1 MYNNIENYLG
11 FSGRSSMGEVQTP
24 KELAQEMINKLPEE
38 IFISDKTTFLDPCF
52 GSGTFL
58 RAIVEKL
65 REYGHSDENI
75 SLRLMGVEKSTRFI
89 NTVSRISNIKPTLIH
104 SNFLEY
110 NFKNMKFDVVIGN
123 PPYQTPGM
131 KSNHKKY
138 WIEFL
143 LKGRSLL
150 NDNGYLCFVTP
161 SSYIN
166 TSRHGKHTLGEGTSN
181 YNLSYYKDL
190 GAYFKG
196 IGIDVCF
203 YVEQNTP
210 YQGKTDYNGVITDL
224 KEGIP
229 LTGDKAIIQSI
240 VDKVIKSNF
249 PKHSLVFNWFDKTEL
264 NSNNEGTEVLISAY
278 KTGWLNKELPH
289 SGGLKLVLPFSSS
302 YKKQFITSN
311 QVGHLNNYILLE
323 DEQHGENIMSYT
335 LSKLFILVANNFMK
349 SSGFTPFAR
358 NKNIPLLDNK
368 HWTDSE
374 LYSLFNLTQEEID
387 FVEENHK

>member
-1 MYNNIENYLG
+1 MVTLEQHISRQKLSSYLG
-11 FSGRSSMGEVQTP
+11 GDSSTP
-24 KELAQEMINKLPEE
+24 FGLVQEMV
-38 IFISDKTTFLDPCF
+38 DKIPLEVIKNPNSKFLDPAA
-52 GSGTFL
+52 GVGTFVIIL
-58 RAIVEKL
+58 FYELKKYHSEEHILNNMLYVCEVNRFKVRILKNL
-65 REYGHSDENI
+65 GIKNIYGGS
-75 SLRLMGVEKSTRFI
+75 
-89 NTVSRISNIKPTLIH
+89 
-104 SNFLEY
+104 FLEQD
-110 NFKNMKFDVVIGN
+110 FKGMKFDVIIGN

-150 NDNGYLCFVTP
+150 NNNSYLCFVTP

-264 NSNNEGTEVLISAY
+264 NSDNEGTEVLISAY

-289 SGGLKLVLPFSSS
+289 SGKLKLVLPFSSS

-323 DEQHGENIMSYT
+323 DEQHGKNIMSYT
-335 LSKLFILVANNFMK
+335 LSKLFTLVANNFMK

-368 HWTDSE
+368 HWTESE

-387 FVEENHK
+387 FVEKNHK

>member
-1 MYNNIENYLG
+1 MVTLEQHISRQKLSSYLG
-11 FSGRSSMGEVQTP
+11 GDSSTP
-24 KELAQEMINKLPEE
+24 FGLVQEMV
-38 IFISDKTTFLDPCF
+38 DKIPLEVIKNPNSKFLDPAA
-52 GSGTFL
+52 GVGTFVIIL
-58 RAIVEKL
+58 FYELKKYHSEEHILNNMLYVCEVNRFKVRILKNL
-65 REYGHSDENI
+65 GIKNIYGES
-75 SLRLMGVEKSTRFI
+75 
-89 NTVSRISNIKPTLIH
+89 
-104 SNFLEY
+104 FLEQD
-110 NFKNMKFDVVIGN
+110 FKGMKFDVVIGN

-150 NDNGYLCFVTP
+150 NNNSYLCFVTP

-264 NSNNEGTEVLISAY
+264 NSDNEGTEVLISAY

-289 SGGLKLVLPFSSS
+289 SGKLKLVLPFSSS

-323 DEQHGENIMSYT
+323 DEQHGKNIMSYT
-335 LSKLFILVANNFMK
+335 LSKLFTLVANNFMK

-368 HWTDSE
+368 HWTESE

-387 FVEENHK
+387 FVEKNHK